1 MQTQAKAPSYDWKSY
16 NQKRAQITIR
26 MDREEKAQLD
36 AVLQRRG
43 ESVSELLLAY
53 LRPIITEGTP
63 EGQRAHEIISA
74 AVQESIAWNK
84 SQHNGGF
91 GDTEP
96 EYETNP
102 STKEK
107 TPKVQ
112 EWRSP
117 DIIVR
122 PRITKGGDRVLY
134 HVVTQRTG
142 MSRQDAIRRHVNALL
157 NAWADLPES
166 SREDFLSEIA
176 NPEYHRFVISYSGFD
191 KWIVFSGRH
200 EMAFHQ
206 LAYQQKHIATPA
218 NDDEAAFVKWAAD
231 YLLAAWN
238 KRRRSKSSL
247 ITICEGDPD
256 AWAHRFNHY
265 EINSDADNI
274 SAWAGL
280 WLNDYR
286 ELRAQGIEHET
297 AMSIEQAKRI
307 QVQMLTITTE

>member
-1 MQTQAKAPSYDWKSY
+1 MQTTAKKVDRKQYDDARPKISVRIPKADKQA
-16 NQKRAQITIR
+16 
-26 MDREEKAQLD
+26 LD
-36 AVLQRRG
+36 AALQRRG
-43 ESVSELLLAY
+43 ESVSDLLMAY

-74 AVQESIAWNK
+74 AVQQSIAWNK

-91 GDTEP
+91 GDTTAECDDDGM
-96 EYETNP
+96 
-102 STKEK
+102 
-107 TPKVQ
+107 PKVQ

-117 DIIVR
+117 DITVR

-142 MSRQDAIRRHVNALL
+142 MSRQDAIRRHVNTLL
-157 NAWADLPES
+157 DAWADLPDSERDRFVS
-166 SREDFLSEIA
+166 ELSDP
-176 NPEYHRFVISYSGFD
+176 NQHRFVIAYSGFEH
-191 KWIVFSGRH
+191 WTQFSAMH
-200 EMAFHQ
+200 EMMFHHF
-206 LAYQQKHIATPA
+206 AHQQPRIATPA
-218 NDDEAAFVKWAAD
+218 NADESAFIKWAAD

-247 ITICEGDPD
+247 ITICEGAPD
-256 AWAHRFNHY
+256 AWGHKFRHY
-265 EINSDADNI
+265 EMNSDTDNVLE
-274 SAWAGL
+274 WAGL

-307 QVQMLTITTE
+307 QVQMMTITKE